1 MRLLF
6 LITLLLSQSCINE
19 TKKLPIYGRS
29 EIIPKEVN
37 EKIINDTLH
46 HKIKDFSFY
55 NQDSLLVTNN
65 TFKNS
70 IYITDFFFTSCPTIC
85 PIMKSNLLKVYNS
98 FKNNN
103 KVKFLSHTINPE
115 FDTVEILNQYSQ
127 KLGVNSSIWHFVTG
141 EYSTLYDLAQT
152 SYMVSAL
159 KDENEP
165 GGFLHSGTF
174 LLIDT
179 NRHIRGIYDG
189 TSDLEINRL
198 IQDINT
204 LLNSISE

>member
-1 MRLLF
+1 MRFLF
-6 LITLLLSQSCINE
+6 LITLFLSQSCINE

-29 EIIPKEVN
+29 EIIPKKVN
-37 EKIINDTLH
+37 GKIINDTLY

-85 PIMKSNLLKVYNS
+85 PIMKSNLLKVYDS

-115 FDTVEILNQYSQ
+115 FDTIEILNKYSE
-127 KLGVNSSIWHFVTG
+127 KLGVKSSIWHFVTG

-189 TSDLEINRL
+189 TNDLEINRL
-198 IQDINT
+198 IQDVNI
-204 LLNSISE
+204 LFNSISE